1 MIKKTLLTISIFLMF
16 ILSVSLAS
24 AISFTTDEL
33 GNFWEFEEGSGT
45 IAIDSTGGNN
55 LDHDAA
61 YAVTDT
67 SRIEAGNFS
76 LFFDGSTLADGGN
89 LFDLDRGNNFSVISL
104 INNTVTPSKMAIT
117 SNRFQ
122 SGSKNGV
129 FFGVTVTGEL
139 NVEIRH
145 ANNNR
150 IDIKSAQLIDN
161 ASWICVGFT
170 YDGSSL
176 ANGTNLYID
185 GVQDNI
191 VVADTLSDSIATSAN
206 FNIGATNGASEF
218 FRGSIDNV
226 ALFRIE
232 LTQSQVQAICDEGI
246 TAILPPPEPPSPP
259 ELDFLSCPDTTT
271 KALIFVLLSLMIG
284 FFLILAIKTKVYFI
298 GFFASVMLLI
308 MSIFFAPCLQ
318 LFSFILA
325 IIGLVFLVWFCFLG
339 LVQNPFTGKR

>member
-1 MIKKTLLTISIFLMF
+1 MF
-16 ILSVSLAS
+16 ILSISIAS

-45 IAIDSTGGNN
+45 IAIDSAGADN
-55 LDHDAA
+55 LDHNAI
-61 YAVTDT
+61 YSVTDT
-67 SRIEAGNFS
+67 SKPFAGNFS
-76 LFFDGSTLADGGN
+76 LFFDGSTLADGGA
-89 LFDLDRGNNFSVISL
+89 LFDLDRGNNFSVIAL

-150 IDIKSAQLIDN
+150 IDIESTQTVDN
-161 ASWICVGFT
+161 SSWICVGFS
-170 YDGSSL
+170 YNGSSL
-176 ANGTNLYID
+176 AAGTKIYID
-185 GVQDNI
+185 GTLEPST
-191 VVADTLSDSIATSAN
+191 VVADTLSDSIATSAS
-206 FNIGATNGASEF
+206 FNVGATNGASEF

-226 ALFRIE
+226 ALFSIE
-232 LTQSQVQAICDEGI
+232 LTQPQFQAICDEGI

-271 KALIFVLLSLMIG
+271 KALIFVLLSVMIG
-284 FFLILAIKTKVYFI
+284 FFLVLAIKTKVYFI
-298 GFFASVMLLI
+298 GFFASIFLII
-308 MSIFFAPCLQ
+308 MSIFFAPCIQIFAL
-318 LFSFILA
+318 ILA
-325 IIGLVFLVWFCFLG
+325 FVGLVFLIWFCFLG
-339 LVQNPFTGKR
+339 LILNPFTNKR